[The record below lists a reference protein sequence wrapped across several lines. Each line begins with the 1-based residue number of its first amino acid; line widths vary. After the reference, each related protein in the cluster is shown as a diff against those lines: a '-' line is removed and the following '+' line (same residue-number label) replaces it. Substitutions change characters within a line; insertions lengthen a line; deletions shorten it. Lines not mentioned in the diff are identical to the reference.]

1 MELNSQPPIIQNQ
14 FTQIHIFGKIRH
26 YILKE
31 ILCHV
36 QRLLF
41 WILEASMR
49 TLSQKDSVHWAIIQK
64 LHCLLQIYLFSKTA
78 KALFS
83 VADQVPF
90 TTKKFLNSIQKS

>member
-41 WILEASMR
+41 WIL
-49 TLSQKDSVHWAIIQK
+49 
-64 LHCLLQIYLFSKTA
+64 
-78 KALFS
+78 
-83 VADQVPF
+83 VAN
-90 TTKKFLNSIQKS
+90 THT